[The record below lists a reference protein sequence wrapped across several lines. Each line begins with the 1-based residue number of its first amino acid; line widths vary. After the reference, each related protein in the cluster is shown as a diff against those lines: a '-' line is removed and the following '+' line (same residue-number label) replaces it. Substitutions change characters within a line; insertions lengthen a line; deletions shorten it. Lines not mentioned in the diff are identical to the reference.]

1 MVEIEGRD
9 VVSTINGFGAKLKRR
24 RRAEGWT
31 QEELGARAGT
41 DQGTIS
47 AIEVGRSRPTMDT
60 VRGLAKAFR
69 LPVEELAVEAG
80 YLDPETDP
88 PSDVFDRT
96 PLARIDAMLRELP
109 VAVGFPSFAD
119 QLRQLDGLPPAVQ
132 ERVIRRL
139 GRDFLWR
146 LREELEREEGRE

>member
-1 MVEIEGRD
+1 MLVNVDVRSSQGCPMAVIEGRD
-9 VVSTINGFGAKLKRR
+9 VVSAINGFGAKLKRR

-47 AIEVGRSRPTMDT
+47 AIEIGRSRPTMDT
-60 VRGLAKAFR
+60 VRGLAKAFH

-88 PSDVFDRT
+88 PGDVFDRT
-96 PLARIDAMLRELP
+96 PLARIDALLGGRGQRLDLAEL
-109 VAVGFPSFAD
+109 VGEA
-119 QLRQLDGLPPAVQ
+119 GEA
-132 ERVIRRL
+132 
-139 GRDFLWR
+139 GRDFLW
-146 LREELEREEGRE
+146 